1 MASAFTTV
9 TASFAHGLRP
19 SRATTTAAPTP
30 RSLRD
35 TRTTAASSSS
45 PSDVSRLVSVRASS
59 LSSSEFKPEMGLQ
72 GHGALRPEQV
82 AQFQLDGYLV
92 LENFASSEE
101 VTAMLARADELV
113 EAFDP
118 STVPNSIFSTTDQKK
133 TSDDYFLDSGNHVS
147 FFFEEK
153 AFDERTGE
161 LRQAKS
167 LSINKMGHAMHDL
180 DPTFRAFSRSRRV
193 ASLLKSLGM
202 KTPTPVQSMY
212 IFKQPSIGG
221 EVVPHQDSTFLYS
234 TPMTCTGIWVALEDC
249 TKENGCLWAM
259 PQSHQEGVHKRM
271 VLKPGGEGGRVFT

>member
-9 TASFAHGLRP
+9 SVSFAHDLRP
-19 SRATTTAAPTP
+19 SRATVTAAPTP
-30 RSLRD
+30 RSFRG
-35 TRTTAASSSS
+35 TRTAAASSSS
-45 PSDVSRLVSVRASS
+45 PSHDVSRLVSARASS
-59 LSSSEFKPEMGLQ
+59 SSSSAFKPEMGLQ
-72 GHGALRPEQV
+72 DHGALSDAQV

-92 LENFASSEE
+92 LENFASAEE
-101 VTAMLARADELV
+101 VAAMLARADELV

-118 STVPNSIFSTTDQKK
+118 STVPNSVFSTTDQKK
-133 TSDDYFLDSGNHVS
+133 TSDAYFLDSGNHVS

-153 AFDERTGE
+153 AFDERTGQ

-167 LSINKMGHAMHDL
+167 LSLNKMGHAMHDL

-212 IFKQPSIGG
+212 IFKQPAIGG
-221 EVVPHQDSTFLYS
+221 EVVPHQDSTFLHS

-259 PQSHQEGVHKRM
+259 PRSHQGGVHKRM
-271 VLKPGGEGGRVFT
+271 VVEPGGEGGRVF